1 MLDYLIFIG
10 LWSIVTYLLCR
21 YYYNKGFDEGSKYT
35 SRVIE
40 LSSVK
45 NKKNVEEYRVPDKYC
60 EDNEENLCGQWTK
73 IELPDNDPGEHE
85 CCSFLSPDWFRPGN
99 TNKWLEGKWLAKKK

>member
-35 SRVIE
+35 SRVIGV
-40 LSSVK
+40 SSAKK
-45 NKKNVEEYRVPDKYC
+45 NKKK
-60 EDNEENLCGQWTK
+60 
-73 IELPDNDPGEHE
+73 
-85 CCSFLSPDWFRPGN
+85 
-99 TNKWLEGKWLAKKK
+99 A

>member
-35 SRVIE
+35 SRVIGV
-40 LSSVK
+40 STVD
-45 NKKNVEEYRVPDKYC
+45 KK
-60 EDNEENLCGQWTK
+60 TK
-73 IELPDNDPGEHE
+73 KDV
-85 CCSFLSPDWFRPGN
+85 
-99 TNKWLEGKWLAKKK
+99 

>member
-35 SRVIE
+35 SRVIGV
-40 LSSVK
+40 SSVKK
-45 NKKNVEEYRVPDKYC
+45 NKKNIYGKASIEDVEELKEEGIETSTIPWIEDK
-60 EDNEENLCGQWTK
+60 EN
-73 IELPDNDPGEHE
+73 
-85 CCSFLSPDWFRPGN
+85 
-99 TNKWLEGKWLAKKK
+99 